1 MLRVQKG
8 LYRKLL
14 AMCYFVYFITFIL
27 TIASKNIFTYLID
40 TYNEF
45 REVNPLK
52 ASAAISVILLL
63 LKFLEK
69 KINMTISNTSHN
81 HIVLQI
87 INLSAR
93 EFMSP
98 L

>member
-1 MLRVQKG
+1 MHLK
-8 LYRKLL
+8 
-14 AMCYFVYFITFIL
+14 
-27 TIASKNIFTYLID
+27 IFTNLID

-63 LKFLEK
+63 LKFLEEK

-81 HIVLQI
+81 YIVLLI

>member
-1 MLRVQKG
+1 MHLK
-8 LYRKLL
+8 
-14 AMCYFVYFITFIL
+14 T
-27 TIASKNIFTYLID
+27 FTYLIN

-63 LKFLEK
+63 LKFLEQK

-81 HIVLQI
+81 YIVLLI

>member
-1 MLRVQKG
+1 MHLK
-8 LYRKLL
+8 
-14 AMCYFVYFITFIL
+14 T
-27 TIASKNIFTYLID
+27 FTYLIN

-63 LKFLEK
+63 LKFLEEK

-81 HIVLQI
+81 YIVLLI